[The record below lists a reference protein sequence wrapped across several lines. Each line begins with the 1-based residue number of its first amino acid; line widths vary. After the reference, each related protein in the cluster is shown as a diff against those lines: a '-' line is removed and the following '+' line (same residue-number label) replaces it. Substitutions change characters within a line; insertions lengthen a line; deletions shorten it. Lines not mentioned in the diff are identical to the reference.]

1 LILLRQQGFAASFAK
16 AGPRALVLVARSA
29 ETLGEVAK
37 EVQAID
43 ETNLGDITSV
53 AALWEKVR
61 TTFGHADVLINNA
74 AIMTGFNAI
83 ADAPIDEWWSDF
95 VRFRPRILSDLICSR
110 K

>member
-1 LILLRQQGFAASFAK
+1 M
-16 AGPRALVLVARSA
+16 VARSA

-43 ETNLGDITSV
+43 EKIQVLNVPTNLGDITSV